1 MGNTGRGGKGNYKR
15 KPKRA
20 EESGETKGVDAAPGG
35 GAPGGGGDSL
45 VLNIALVK
53 LDLAVL
59 RQAAPTATGD
69 TVEVRW
75 AGVEY
80 DAFWKGQRLGSVPGN
95 YNDQL
100 RYPESHR
107 GRLTDLSEPLRLA
120 AIRVT
125 VGR

>member
-1 MGNTGRGGKGNYKR
+1 MGNSGQGGKGNYKR

-20 EESGETKGVDAAPGG
+20 EESGETKGVGIAPGG
-35 GAPGGGGDSL
+35 GAQGGGSDSL
-45 VLNIALVK
+45 VLNIVLVK
-53 LDLAVL
+53 LDLTVL
-59 RQAAPTATGD
+59 QHAAPTAKGD

-100 RYPESHR
+100 QYPESHR
-107 GRLTDLSEPLRLA
+107 GRLTDISEQPRLA
-120 AIRVT
+120 VIRVT
-125 VGR
+125 VSR